1 MLAEMDQVRKLRDNA
16 TRFIRYSQ
24 AISNP
29 RDVAHFLAL
38 AAEATQAAAEMEFA
52 DAARL
57 ERGQAA
63 AD

>member
-1 MLAEMDQVRKLRDNA
+1 MDQAQKLRDNA
-16 TRFIRYSQ
+16 ACFIRYSK
-24 AISNP
+24 AISN
-29 RDVAHFLAL
+29 RDDIAHFLAL
-38 AAEATQAAAEMEFA
+38 ADEAVQAAAEMEFA